1 MYSGIYFNE
10 IASNEFTRITGRFT
24 KNLLYDKL
32 F

>member
-10 IASNEFTRITGRFT
+10 ITSNEFTRITWRFT